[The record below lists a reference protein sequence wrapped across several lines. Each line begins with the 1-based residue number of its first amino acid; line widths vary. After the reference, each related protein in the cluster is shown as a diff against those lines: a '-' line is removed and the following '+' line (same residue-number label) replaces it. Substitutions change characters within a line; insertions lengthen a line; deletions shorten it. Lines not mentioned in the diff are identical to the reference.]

1 MKIRGLV
8 APTKWDDKGNVT
20 AVSIMTFDEDEY
32 LLEEYGMENKLMAY
46 IREEVEV
53 SGEVRRH
60 GGKKI
65 MKVMTYSSDKKTPSS

>member
-8 APTKWDDKGNVT
+8 APTKWDEKGNVT

-32 LLEEYGMENKLMAY
+32 LLEEYGMEKKLMAF

-53 SGEVRRH
+53 SGEVRHH

-65 MKVMTYSSDKKTPSS
+65 ITVRTYSSDKKTPAS